1 LNAEYFYDILKAQQE
16 EDAAAY
22 AEELRVAAEAERKK
36 TEDAI
41 NDLYQLYVNNLNA
54 MEYA

>member
-1 LNAEYFYDILKAQQE
+1 LNAEYFYDILKAQHE

-22 AEELRVAAEAERKK
+22 AEELRIAAEAERQK

-41 NDLYQLYVNNLNA
+41 
-54 MEYA
+54 